1 MSGFRYHGSRPAR
14 PVAVYFVRIYNRAN
28 GSFLSGLVT
37 IYPKERGS

>member
-1 MSGFRYHGSRPAR
+1 MSGKFQLY
-14 PVAVYFVRIYNRAN
+14 VAFVRIYNRAN